1 MASRDTRQQFEDI
14 VERLTADYPS
24 LARTGTPPWP
34 RPVLITV
41 LITGAVVWGFL
52 SVAMVAWGLWGVAL
66 TCATVLATAA
76 ALAVRTRRWRAGR

>member
-1 MASRDTRQQFEDI
+1 MASRDTRQEFEDI

-24 LARTGTPPWP
+24 LGRAGLPPWP

-41 LITGAVVWGFL
+41 MIVGGLVWAFL
-52 SVAMVAWGLWGVAL
+52 SIAMVAWGLWGVVL

-76 ALAVRTRRWRAGR
+76 TLAVRSHRWRTGR